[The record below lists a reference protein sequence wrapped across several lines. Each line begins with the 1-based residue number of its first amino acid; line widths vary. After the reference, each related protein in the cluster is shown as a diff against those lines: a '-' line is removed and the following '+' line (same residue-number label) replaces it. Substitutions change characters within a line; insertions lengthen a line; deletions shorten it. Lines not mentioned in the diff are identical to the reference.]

1 MSLSHP
7 LWDYQQ
13 SLFMLTSADAETCS
27 QLSQENPLAALQ
39 VPETEIGS
47 RKMAIPRLAE
57 GTESA
62 FTSPGRFH
70 RRHVRRACESC
81 RQRKTKCTGDKS
93 GCRNCREAGIIC
105 CYTDGKR
112 EKSKRQL
119 ASLTAKVQAYEDVIR
134 KLSGRFGVSDEQL
147 VNIAL
152 AAESAPELV
161 IQVDDSLARKND
173 RGRKSES
180 EPPPQDSSSSPGIIG
195 RVDHTEEDFNRDE
208 NARATG
214 FVGRSSEIAWLQKL
228 GKEMN
233 TECED
238 WLTVKSHEDNE
249 SGLPS
254 PTPTP
259 LVDKHVEPLVA
270 SATYFAD
277 DLEVP
282 KREQVDLFEVPTR
295 DAATKLLNAYL
306 TSVHPSF
313 PIIGISTFLSQFQ
326 VFFNQPSLRPGGK
339 WLAIVNLIFAISSK
353 YGQLTDAEWAE
364 GEDDHE
370 VYFSR
375 ARGLCLENQ
384 FLQHPDLQQLQIEG
398 LASFY
403 LTSSGHINRAWKLAG
418 SAVRGAL
425 GLGLH
430 LQNVGGC
437 TSDTSKEIRYRVWW
451 SLYNI
456 EHLLGVMTGRPSCI
470 MDGSCTTP
478 LPVPFDESDFQKE
491 DVAQLISVA
500 GRGASSPLDR
510 VSLNGN
516 TANLDSTADSDS
528 GESTSAGDQKRSR
541 AEYLKC
547 LPPCMSLYFLQLT
560 SLAIIAKRMT
570 TKLYSPEALQSPWA
584 SIEFTIQSL
593 TLSIDSWFMNL
604 PPAYDFTSTQSS
616 QCPVG
621 QRMGLAFLFYSTKI
635 GIARPCLCRPDASP
649 SEDSKVREFC
659 GKTAAECVE
668 SACHMLTLF
677 PDNLDAAL
685 LHRMSPWWCTLHYL
699 MQATTVLLM
708 ELAFRSR
715 HVPDKANMVL
725 KAARKAVE
733 WLAVIGKK
741 STASARAWKICDGFL
756 RRLTPSA
763 EIDIGDVSD
772 NEDSTGNSLFDA
784 SSDALDPFET
794 GNSPLVN
801 SLAFE
806 LPPVPIATADSIAA
820 EMDSIA
826 CSPSN
831 QPASPLDM
839 SMSFN
844 MEAPDLLDSLTKQ
857 EAPFSNQL
865 TYDDFFPCD
874 PNTGQITGSFFPSG
888 PNLDVDMG
896 YFWGDAVC

>member
-1 MSLSHP
+1 MSLSHSS
-7 LWDYQQ
+7 WNNQE
-13 SLFMLTSADAETCS
+13 SLFVLSSADAETCN
-27 QLSQENPLAALQ
+27 QLSQDSSLPTLQ
-39 VPETEIGS
+39 ASESETGS
-47 RKMAIPRLAE
+47 KKMAIPRLAE
-57 GTESA
+57 GAESA

-119 ASLTAKVQAYEDVIR
+119 ASLTAKVHAYEDVIR
-134 KLSGRFGVSDEQL
+134 RLSGRFGVSDEQL

-152 AAESAPELV
+152 TAEAAPELALN
-161 IQVDDSLARKND
+161 IDESLVSKNET
-173 RGRKSES
+173 GQKTES
-180 EPPPQDSSSSPGIIG
+180 EPPQDSSSSPGVLG

-208 NARATG
+208 TARATG

-228 GKEMN
+228 GKEIN
-233 TECED
+233 TEYEE
-238 WLTVKSHEDNE
+238 WLIAKPREGDA

-259 LVDKHVEPLVA
+259 LVDKQVEPLVA
-270 SATYFAD
+270 SSTYFAD

-282 KREQVDLFEVPTR
+282 QRDQVDAFEVPTR
-295 DAATKLLNAYL
+295 DIASKLLNAYL

-326 VFFNQPSLRPGGK
+326 VFFNQPSLKPGSK
-339 WLAIVNLIFAISSK
+339 WLAILNLVFAIASK
-353 YGQLTDAEWAE
+353 YGQLTNAEWVE

-370 VYFSR
+370 IYFSR
-375 ARGLCLENQ
+375 ARNLCLENQ

-403 LTSSGHINRAWKLAG
+403 LTASGHINRAWKLAG
-418 SAVRGAL
+418 GAVRGAL

-451 SLYNI
+451 SLYDI

-491 DVAQLISVA
+491 EVAQLISVA
-500 GRGASSPLDR
+500 GRGTSSPLDR
-510 VSLNGN
+510 VSLHGN
-516 TANLDSTADSDS
+516 TANLESTAESDS
-528 GESTSAGDQKRSR
+528 GESTAVADQKRSR
-541 AEYLKC
+541 TEYLKT
-547 LPPCMSLYFLQLT
+547 LPPCMSLYFLQMT
-560 SLAIIAKRMT
+560 SLTIIAKRMT

-616 QCPVG
+616 QCPVV

-635 GIARPCLCRPDASP
+635 GIARPCLCQPESSP
-649 SEDSKVREFC
+649 SEDGKTREFC
-659 GKTAAECVE
+659 SKTAAECVE

-685 LHRMSPWWCTLHYL
+685 LHRISPWWCTLHYL

-733 WLAVIGKK
+733 WLAVISKK
-741 STASARAWKICDGFL
+741 STASARAWKLCDGFL
-756 RRLTPSA
+756 RRLTPPEGVA
-763 EIDIGDVSD
+763 MDDASD
-772 NEDSTGNSLFDA
+772 NEVSSTNSLFDA
-784 SSDALDPFET
+784 SDAMDSLEA
-794 GNSPLVN
+794 GQSPMIN
-801 SLAFE
+801 ELAFD
-806 LPPVPIATADSIAA
+806 LPPVPLTTADSIAA
-820 EMDSIA
+820 GMNSIA
-826 CSPSN
+826 CSPIK
-831 QPASPLDM
+831 PPMSPFEMNMPL
-839 SMSFN
+839 S
-844 MEAPDLLDSLTKQ
+844 MEAPDLLDSLSKQ
-857 EAPFSNQL
+857 DSSFSGQL
-865 TYDDFFPCD
+865 SYDDFFPCD
-874 PNTGQITGSFFPSG
+874 PTTGQITGSFFPSG
-888 PNLDVDMG
+888 PTLDVDMG